1 VNLFL
6 YNLAKVTIDIAGKAL
21 WRTRSFG
28 TENVPPDGPLIV
40 ACNHRSYLDPPILGT
55 YCPRPLA
62 YMAKA
67 ELFDIPLLGAAIRA
81 VGAYPVDR
89 AGSSTA
95 AIKRSLD
102 VLRAGGAIGIFP
114 EGTRNL
120 DGTVQAREGVA
131 LLASLSK
138 APVVPAALVGTAD
151 AKKLRQIK
159 IAFGPP
165 LRLPEGRKATR
176 DDLAKFTDDVMSAIA
191 ALAENIGGN
200 S

>member
-1 VNLFL
+1 MNLFL
-6 YNLAKVTIDIAGKAL
+6 YDLARVTINAFAKTL
-21 WRTRSFG
+21 WRSEVRG
-28 TENVPPDGPLIV
+28 TANVPMDGPLIV

-67 ELFDIPLLGAAIRA
+67 ELFRIPVLGPAIAA

-89 AGSSTA
+89 DGSSTA
-95 AIKRSLD
+95 AIKRSLE
-102 VLRAGGAIGIFP
+102 VLRAGGSIGIFP

-120 DGTVQAREGVA
+120 DGTVQAHQGVA

-151 AKKLRQIK
+151 AKKFHQIK
-159 IAFGPP
+159 IAFGPA
-165 LRLPEGRKATR
+165 LRLPADRKATR
-176 DDLAKFTDDVMSAIA
+176 EDLAKFTDDVMGAIA
-191 ALAENIGGN
+191 ALAESIGGN

>member
-6 YNLAKVTIDIAGKAL
+6 YDLARVTINAFAKTI
-21 WRTRSFG
+21 WRSQVRG
-28 TENVPPDGPLIV
+28 TENVPADGPLIV

-67 ELFDIPLLGAAIRA
+67 ELFRIPVLGAAIAA

-89 AGSSTA
+89 EGSSTA

-102 VLRAGGAIGIFP
+102 VLRAGGSIGIFP

-120 DGTVQAREGVA
+120 DGTVQPHQGVA

-151 AKKLRQIK
+151 AKKFHQIK
-159 IAFGPP
+159 VAFGPP
-165 LRLPEGRKATR
+165 LRLPGDRKATR
-176 DDLAKFTDDVMSAIA
+176 EDLAKFTDDVMGAIA
-191 ALAENIGGN
+191 ALAESIGGN

>member
-1 VNLFL
+1 VNLGL
-6 YNLAKVTIDIAGKAL
+6 YNAAKVTIDIFGKML
-21 WRTRSFG
+21 WRTRAFG
-28 TENVPPDGPLIV
+28 TGNVPMDGPLIV
-40 ACNHRSYLDPPILGT
+40 ACNHRSYLDPPMLGT

-89 AGSSTA
+89 AGSSMA
-95 AIKRSLD
+95 AIKRSLE

-151 AKKLRQIK
+151 AKEFHQIK
-159 IAFGPP
+159 VAFGPA
-165 LRLPEGRKATR
+165 LHLPTGRKATR
-176 DDLAKFTDDVMSAIA
+176 EDLAKFTDDVMGAIA
-191 ALAENIGGN
+191 ALAESIGGN

>member
-1 VNLFL
+1 MNLVL
-6 YNLAKVTIDIAGKAL
+6 YNAAAVTINAFGKVL
-21 WRTRSFG
+21 WRTRAFG
-28 TENVPPDGPLIV
+28 RENVPMDGPVIV
-40 ACNHRSYLDPPILGT
+40 ACNHRSYLDPPMLGT

-67 ELFDIPLLGAAIRA
+67 QLFDIPVLGAAIRA

-89 AGSSTA
+89 DAGSTA
-95 AIKRSLD
+95 AIKRSLA
-102 VLRAGGAIGIFP
+102 VLRDGGCIGIFP

-138 APVVPAALVGTAD
+138 APVVPAALVGTAE
-151 AKKLRQIK
+151 AGTFRQIK
-159 IAFGPP
+159 VAFGSP
-165 LRLPEGRKATR
+165 LRLPSDRKATR
-176 DDLAKFTDDVMSAIA
+176 EDLAKFTDDVMSAIA